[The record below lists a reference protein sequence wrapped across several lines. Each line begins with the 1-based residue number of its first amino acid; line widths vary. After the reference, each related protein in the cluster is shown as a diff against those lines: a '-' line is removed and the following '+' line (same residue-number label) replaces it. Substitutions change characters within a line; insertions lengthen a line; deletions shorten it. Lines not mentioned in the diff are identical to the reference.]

1 MSKKDC
7 GSIIRVFIVDDQ
19 RMFRDGIRSRLEH
32 EQDMVVEGEAGTAE
46 EAFEL
51 LHEKH
56 PEVVVLD
63 IRLPGMSGIDAA
75 RVIRREWP
83 NLKIIMLTG
92 YDFDQYV
99 RAAARVGID
108 GYILKD
114 APQDDLVRAVRDVAA
129 GGAVLPPNIASKVMK
144 SYADAPWP
152 KLRAHPDSLTL
163 REIEVLDLV
172 AEGLRNSDVAER
184 LDISI
189 RTVEA
194 HVSSIMAKLGA
205 NTRPEIVR
213 RAAQNNLI
221 R

>member
-1 MSKKDC
+1 MSKQDC
-7 GSIIRVFIVDDQ
+7 DSIIRVFIVDDQ
-19 RMFRDGIRSRLEH
+19 RMFQDGIRSRLEH

-51 LHEKH
+51 LQEKT

-63 IRLPGMSGIDAA
+63 IRLPGLSGIDAA
-75 RVIRREWP
+75 RVIRKEWP

-129 GGAVLPPNIASKVMK
+129 GGAVLPPSIASKVMK

-184 LDISI
+184 LEISI

-221 R
+221 K

>member
-1 MSKKDC
+1 M
-7 GSIIRVFIVDDQ
+7 
-19 RMFRDGIRSRLEH
+19 
-32 EQDMVVEGEAGTAE
+32 
-46 EAFEL
+46 
-51 LHEKH
+51 
-56 PEVVVLD
+56 D

-75 RVIRREWP
+75 RVIRRQWP
-83 NLKIIMLTG
+83 DVKIIMLTG

-114 APQDDLVRAVRDVAA
+114 GPQDDLVRAVRDVAA
-129 GGAVLPPNIASKVMK
+129 GGAVLPPNIASKVLTG
-144 SYADAPWP
+144 YAEAPWP
-152 KLRAHPDSLTL
+152 KQRAHPDSLTV

-172 AEGLRNSDVAER
+172 AEGLRNSDIAER

-194 HVSSIMAKLGA
+194 HVSSIMAKLDA
-205 NTRPEIVR
+205 DTRPEIVR

-221 R
+221 K